1 MQEGPLADR
10 RGGLWDSL
18 PVAVVL
24 NGRGR
29 HMNKMLAAVL
39 RDFGDLRLEEV
50 SSPRAEEI
58 GTVVVRIK
66 SCGICA
72 TDCKAI
78 KGIRRNVTF
87 PFIPGHE
94 PSGVVAQVGPGV
106 THYKEGDS
114 VICQPSGYCGFCRH
128 CRVGN
133 THYCE
138 HAFTTGGDG
147 PDDVWPGALAEYMLT
162 KESCLFHKPGS
173 LSFDAACLAEP
184 LSGAWK
190 GVVQYSDVKVGDD
203 VVIIGVGS
211 IGLLCL
217 MVAKAAG
224 AAHLV
229 AIDPSGYAREKA
241 LRLGATHAIDPE
253 RGNARERVYEI
264 IPGGPDLVVEAA
276 GPIEAVKLMVDL
288 RRRGTRWNVFGIT
301 THETFE
307 LDGGLTHFLEGRMD
321 ASFGTTPLAMSKA
334 IRLMEIGLVDVEQ
347 VISHRFPLESIHEAL
362 AVMDGQERTKVVI
375 NP

>member
-1 MQEGPLADR
+1 
-10 RGGLWDSL
+10 
-18 PVAVVL
+18 
-24 NGRGR
+24 
-29 HMNKMLAAVL
+29 MLAAIL
-39 RDFGDLRLEEV
+39 HDFNRLILEDVPIPEPGLGEV
-50 SSPRAEEI
+50 I
-58 GTVVVRIK
+58 VRIK

-72 TDCKAI
+72 TDYKAI

-94 PSGVVAQVGPGV
+94 PSGIVARVGPGV
-106 THYKEGDS
+106 LHFEEGDE
-114 VICQPSGYCGFCRH
+114 VICQPSGYCGFCAH

-147 PDDVWPGALAEYMLT
+147 PDEVWPGAFAEYMRT
-162 KESCLFHKPGS
+162 RETTLFRKPAD
-173 LSFDAACLAEP
+173 LSFDAASLAEP

-190 GVVQYSDVKVGDD
+190 GVILYSEMQVGDD

-224 AAHLV
+224 AGHLI
-229 AIDPSGYAREKA
+229 AIDPSEHARHHA
-241 LRLGATHAIDPE
+241 LSLGATHAIDPFSE
-253 RGNARERVYEI
+253 NAKERVYEI
-264 IPGGPDLVVEAA
+264 IPDGPDLVVEAA
-276 GPIEAVKLMVDL
+276 GPIEAVQLMVDL
-288 RRRGTRWNVFGIT
+288 RRRGTKWNVFGIT

-307 LDGGLTHFLEGRMD
+307 LDGGRTHFLEGRMD
-321 ASFGTTPLAMSKA
+321 ASFGTTPLAMSRA
-334 IRLMEIGLVDVEQ
+334 IRLMEKGLVDTEQ
-347 VISHRFPLESIHEAL
+347 VISHCFPLTEIHKALQVMESPDRNKI
-362 AVMDGQERTKVVI
+362 VI

>member
-1 MQEGPLADR
+1 
-10 RGGLWDSL
+10 
-18 PVAVVL
+18 
-24 NGRGR
+24 
-29 HMNKMLAAVL
+29 MLAAVL
-39 RDFGDLRLEEV
+39 YDFSDLRLDEV
-50 SSPRAEEI
+50 PIPEPGLGE
-58 GTVVVRIK
+58 VVVRIK

-72 TDCKAI
+72 TDYKAI

-87 PFIPGHE
+87 PFVPGHE
-94 PSGVVAQVGPGV
+94 PSGIVARVGPGV
-106 THYKEGDS
+106 VHFKEGDE
-114 VICQPSGYCGFCRH
+114 VICQPSGYCGYCNH

-147 PDDVWPGALAEYMLT
+147 PEDVWPGAFAEYMRT
-162 KESCLFHKPGS
+162 RENTLFHKPAS

-190 GVVQYSDVKVGDD
+190 GVIQYSEMKLGDD

-217 MVAKAAG
+217 MVARAAG
-224 AAHLV
+224 AGQLIAVDTSEH
-229 AIDPSGYAREKA
+229 AREHA
-241 LRLGATHAIDPE
+241 LSLGATHVVDPTAE
-253 RGNARERVYEI
+253 DARARVYEI
-264 IPGGPDLVVEAA
+264 LPDGPDLVVEAA
-276 GPIEAVKLMVDL
+276 GPIEAVRLMVDL

-301 THETFE
+301 THETFS

-321 ASFGTTPLAMSKA
+321 ASFGTTPLAMSRA
-334 IRLMEIGLVDVEQ
+334 IHLMGRGLVDTEQ
-347 VISHRFPLESIHEAL
+347 VISHRFPLAEIHRAIE
-362 AVMDGQERTKVVI
+362 VMAGPDRNKVIV